1 MGDHMKKILPVG
13 AALAALLGGSA
24 FAADMR
30 PAPAYAPPPPAY
42 NWTGGYWG
50 VNVGYSWGDARF
62 DSAFSSAAAGVP
74 LANAAI
80 SERQNIDGVI
90 GGVQGG
96 YNYQS
101 GIWVWGWETDIQ
113 ASGQKGGSTFAGA
126 LGTGIGPI
134 PFTATTDHK
143 LEWFGTAR
151 TRLGF
156 LWSPNVLVYATGGVA
171 YGEVKDSAIINASTA
186 GGAVRAQ
193 VVDTFKDVK
202 AGWTLG
208 AGIEGALGNGW
219 SAKVEYLYIDLGETE
234 RTGSAVVLATGAGTV
249 FVANANQTFRTT
261 DNIVRAGLNYKFG
274 SGGFFGTLFGGGGG
288 Y

>member
-274 SGGFFGTLFGGGGG
+274 SGGFFGTLFGGG